1 MIKHKE
7 INIIRALKDIKSD
20 AELARRLNL
29 TPANFQSL
37 LNKKTGLT
45 QADLI
50 RIADA
55 LGVRYVSAFIDENG
69 QTLAG
74 GVCDVS
80 ELEEIDRKPTGAAAH
95 KSKLHAP
102 KDTK

>member
-37 LNKKTGLT
+37 LNKKTGLS

-95 KSKLHAP
+95 KSKLNAP

>member
-50 RIADA
+50 RIVDA

-95 KSKLHAP
+95 KSKLNAP

>member
-95 KSKLHAP
+95 KSKLNAP

>member
-1 MIKHKE
+1 MINK
-7 INIIRALKDIKSD
+7 NDIK
-20 AELARRLNL
+20 AAIARRGLKSQDVAAKMGLCKQNFSSL
-29 TPANFQSL
+29 TAKQ
-37 LNKKTGLT
+37 KLT
-45 QADLI
+45 QQDLI

-95 KSKLHAP
+95 KSKLNAP

>member
-7 INIIRALKDIKSD
+7 INIIRELKDIKSD

-95 KSKLHAP
+95 KSKLNAP

>member
-80 ELEEIDRKPTGAAAH
+80 ELEGIDRKPTGAAAH
-95 KSKLHAP
+95 KSKLNAP

>member
-95 KSKLHAP
+95 KSKLNPP